1 MTVVL
6 LATIVTEAGVF
17 MFQQLQSRPAPAG
30 LRTAYSNRLPALL
43 GSLVLALIPV
53 SGALAQSR
61 ELSSSGELLD
71 GIAAIVNEGVVL
83 KSELQLET
91 KRIAERLRA
100 QNTQL
105 PPTDI
110 LTRQVLDR
118 LIVQQLQLQRAEN
131 VGIKISD
138 ETLNLALANI
148 AERNN
153 VSLADLPALL
163 AREGV
168 DYSAYRRELRQQ
180 ITIDQLRQR
189 DVLQRIAVS
198 PREVDAFLAR
208 QEGKAN
214 LREDYLISHILI
226 PVSSTAQTDEIA
238 TAEKLAGELHT
249 RILAGENFA
258 KLALTYSSGQQA
270 LEGGSLGWLKGSELP
285 SIFADVA
292 PGLAKGGVSEP
303 IRNSSGFHLIRL
315 DDRRGGEPIM
325 EDQTH
330 ARHILLTTNE
340 VLDDDSAR
348 QKLAAIRLRI
358 IGGEDFSAVAKVV
371 SEDPQSA
378 IEGGDLGWTARG
390 NFVPEFEKVMNAL
403 QIDAISEPFKT
414 QFGWHILQVLERR
427 VYDATADKQ
436 RQQAVLAIRNS
447 KLGDETELW
456 TRRLRDEAFVEIR
469 I

>member
-1 MTVVL
+1 
-6 LATIVTEAGVF
+6 
-17 MFQQLQSRPAPAG
+17 MFQQQHPRPAPTRFQVTDLNG
-30 LRTAYSNRLPALL
+30 LPALL
-43 GSLVLALIPV
+43 ASLMLALMPV
-53 SGALAQSR
+53 SGAFAQSR

-91 KRIAERLRA
+91 RRIAERLKA

-105 PPTDI
+105 PPNDV
-110 LTRQVLDR
+110 LLRQVLDR
-118 LIVQQLQLQRAEN
+118 LIIQQLQLQRAEN

-153 VSLADLPALL
+153 VSLAELPALL

-168 DYSAYRRELRQQ
+168 DYAAYRRELRQQ

-214 LREDYLISHILI
+214 LREDFLVSHILI
-226 PVSSTAQTDEIA
+226 PVSSTAQPAEIE
-238 TAEKLAGELHT
+238 TAQKLADELHS

-270 LEGGSLGWLKGSELP
+270 LEGGSLGWLKGGELP
-285 SIFADVA
+285 SIFADIA
-292 PGLAKGGVSEP
+292 PGLPKGGVSEP
-303 IRNSSGFHLIRL
+303 VRNASGFHLIRL

-330 ARHILLTTNE
+330 ARHILMTTNE
-340 VLDDDSAR
+340 VQDDDAVR
-348 QKLAAIRLRI
+348 QKLLEIRQRI
-358 IGGEDFSAVAKVV
+358 LAGEDFSAVAKVV

-378 IEGGDLGWTARG
+378 VEGGDLGWTGPG
-390 NFVPEFEKVMNAL
+390 NFVPEFDKTMNAL
-403 QIDAISEPFKT
+403 QLDQISEPFKT
-414 QFGWHILQVLERR
+414 QFGWHIPQVLERR
-427 VYDATADKQ
+427 VYVATADKQ
-436 RQQAVLAIRNS
+436 RQEAVLAIRNS
-447 KLGDETELW
+447 KLGDEAELW

>member
-1 MTVVL
+1 
-6 LATIVTEAGVF
+6 
-17 MFQQLQSRPAPAG
+17 MFQQPQHCPAAAG
-30 LRTAYSNRLPALL
+30 FHLPGLSRLPALL
-43 GSLVLALIPV
+43 ASIVLGLLPA
-53 SGALAQSR
+53 SGAIAQSR

-71 GIAAIVNEGVVL
+71 GIAAIVNDGVVL

-91 KRIAERLRA
+91 RRIAERLKA

-105 PPTDI
+105 PPNDV
-110 LTRQVLDR
+110 LLRQVLDR
-118 LIVQQLQLQRAEN
+118 LIIQQLQLQRAEN
-131 VGIKISD
+131 VGIKVSD

-153 VSLADLPALL
+153 TSLADLPALL
-163 AREGV
+163 ASEGV
-168 DYSAYRRELRQQ
+168 DYAAYRRELRQQ

-208 QEGKAN
+208 QEGRATQ
-214 LREDYLISHILI
+214 REDFLISHILI
-226 PVSSTAQTDEIA
+226 PVSSTAQPAEID
-238 TAEKLAGELHT
+238 TAQKLADELHA
-249 RILAGENFA
+249 RIVAGENFA

-292 PGLAKGGVSEP
+292 PGLPKGGVSEP
-303 IRNSSGFHLIRL
+303 IRNASGFHLIRL

-330 ARHILLTTNE
+330 ARHILMTTNE
-340 VLDDDSAR
+340 VQDDDTVR
-348 QKLAAIRLRI
+348 QKLLAIRQRI
-358 IGGEDFSAVAKVV
+358 LAGEDFSAVAKVV

-378 IEGGDLGWTARG
+378 IEGGDLGWTAPG
-390 NFVPEFEKVMNAL
+390 NFVPQFEKTMNAL
-403 QIDAISEPFKT
+403 QIDEISEPFKT
-414 QFGWHILQVLERR
+414 QFGWHIVQVLERR
-427 VYDATADKQ
+427 VYDATTDKQ
-436 RQQAVLAIRNS
+436 RQEAVMAIRNS
-447 KLGDETELW
+447 KLGDEAELW